1 MSTPEPRSWAAL
13 YGLVLAVFVVEVAL
27 FAWLTWS
34 LS

>member
-1 MSTPEPRSWAAL
+1 VNDEDAGWGPLYAL
-13 YGLVLAVFVVEVAL
+13 VMAVFAVEVAL